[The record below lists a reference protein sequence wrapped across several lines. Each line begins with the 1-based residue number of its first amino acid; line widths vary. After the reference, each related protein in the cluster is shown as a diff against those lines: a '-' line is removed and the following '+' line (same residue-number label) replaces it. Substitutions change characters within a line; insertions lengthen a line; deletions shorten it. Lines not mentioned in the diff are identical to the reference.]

1 MNTTRRRERA
11 PLLADRSKVVTVIP
25 LPRPW
30 LLAGA
35 LLTGCAVGLLA
46 GVAFTVAVHAR
57 IRPDVAIALV
67 VGIPGAAGLLTVLF
81 SGRRWVT
88 LVGAFTLA
96 MGPGWFGVLVAL
108 QVASGA

>member
-1 MNTTRRRERA
+1 
-11 PLLADRSKVVTVIP
+11 VIP

-35 LLTGCAVGLLA
+35 MLIGCAVGFLA
-46 GVAFTVAVHAR
+46 GVGLTVLVHER
-57 IRPDVAIALV
+57 VRPDVVTALV
-67 VGIPGAAGLLTVLF
+67 VGIPSVIGLLTILF

-88 LVGAFTLA
+88 AVGAFILA
-96 MGPGWFGVLVAL
+96 LAPGWFGVLVAI